1 VTTEKWLTTK
11 GNQFTVVGEFVE
23 TSTGNIRFVVN
34 EGTLERIEETG
45 KVSKARAI
53 GITRTVVI
61 GLLVTFV
68 TVNLFNATLL
78 AIGMWFIN
86 VPWRNWYIFISFALD
101 AMWISIYLIF
111 ASINESAF
119 KPIDGTHAAKP
130 EASR

>member
-1 VTTEKWLTTK
+1 
-11 GNQFTVVGEFVE
+11 
-23 TSTGNIRFVVN
+23 
-34 EGTLERIEETG
+34 
-45 KVSKARAI
+45 VSKARAI

-111 ASINESAF
+111 A
-119 KPIDGTHAAKP
+119 GTHAAKP